1 MLVTINTFNFNFGIF
16 IINSIFIKL
25 TNFKSKKKKK
35 NRTFTHLKFKSINA
49 LTNLFY
55 YH

>member
-1 MLVTINTFNFNFGIF
+1 MLITINTFNFNFGIF
-16 IINSIFIKL
+16 IINSILSSNLQIS
-25 TNFKSKKKKK
+25 NQKKKK